1 MLLQPKILEFKLDSI
16 EDEAKNVL
24 LAGDH
29 HHSVDD
35 WWIHIIPAAAAAAS
49 IPYLLFMEHEL
60 LLWMKIIFVI
70 KYSSYLCTIF
80 IIH

>member
-35 WWIHIIPAAAAAAS
+35 
-49 IPYLLFMEHEL
+49 
-60 LLWMKIIFVI
+60 
-70 KYSSYLCTIF
+70 
-80 IIH
+80 